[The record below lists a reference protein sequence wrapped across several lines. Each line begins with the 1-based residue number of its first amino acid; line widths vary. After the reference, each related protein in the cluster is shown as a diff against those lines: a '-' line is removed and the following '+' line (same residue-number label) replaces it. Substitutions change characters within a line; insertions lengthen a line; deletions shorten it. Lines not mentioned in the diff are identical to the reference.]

1 MGLNDKIKG
10 SYYRNYEARLA
21 SRNTILTTI
30 NDLKNYYTN
39 LVEMISTTYDKISNN
54 RTEMKEKLNSIL
66 LKIKTIE
73 YTINNFQLEVD
84 SSISEKLNKLLEN
97 YDQDFVSLVN
107 SYDTNLYNHSKLEDT
122 YSTNDTLYTQPVTEY
137 EKSIEKLNSN
147 VGIRW
152 FGGKISDKSLLN
164 KLKSLIHIVKVNN
177 YEGID
182 NEDYINSNLIL
193 DIFFYSSKGITWLT
207 LGKDNN
213 FGYNIKVRY
222 NSLKN
227 KSFNLKLESEN
238 YYNIKS
244 YELNEFDLN
253 MLLDF
258 GYTDNDITNGN
269 IYIKIKTNVPSNSY
283 SGMEEYYISSADSIN
298 QNNDKRIIRNISQR
312 HIGSNNKDYAYN
324 TEQITD
330 LTSFRTRNKKF
341 DSKTD
346 YNPDF
351 ISNYDKTDTFDDDNF
366 TIYTEIKPTNGT
378 DADANEII
386 SSVKRNIDNKEI
398 TGRVS
403 NVGSIVVKNEE
414 NEKTKYNLDYFGSE
428 NDFRNSEDSNQTIL
442 YNENKQRI
450 NLRDYRNV
458 GDVGLI
464 TKNEQTFVIDSSLN
478 KNKDVT
484 VVDDNES
491 LKNDKIPSIS
501 NDITNNI
508 LLDLNSDNSFKEN
521 VIRINKPD
529 IINNELFN
537 DEYAI
542 NLKDSLITKKI
553 NINSTKEIFLRNKKL
568 YIIENLYIKQI
579 DSQNYYE
586 IYDFVRLNNEII
598 FIFTNKGIKQISKE
612 NVDNGNYTVEN
623 TNIINGRFT
632 TACLTNDGNS
642 FYTINSQDPTISAI
656 DETTGKYKLTG
667 FFYIYDPNTME
678 IKDVLDYCT
687 TYNLSSDIIASE
699 DKSFLQDLINVNID
713 NSENSKYKLIYWNK
727 SNSWF
732 ILNKA
737 TGKVYNSKDSTFGNF
752 VINKEIEKV
761 YDKVELFSLDS
772 DTNDLYICKNGNYL
786 KAFNGI
792 VEEDLIEDDQETLKA
807 ECLEK
812 INALQTDGTTYD
824 NIAKYIDTVK
834 NVSQENIS
842 NWFINDE
849 IWNTDKRIRIC
860 KIDDTYYIAYSLY
873 KSDENGA
880 ILPVYIYST
889 TDFQEF
895 NLMWTGYIEEK
906 TNADLNYIGMRFI
919 NFFKYIKDKNTL
931 IIKTYFNVRSENLED
946 FINLNLH
953 EHNDAY
959 CLFDLSDSETN
970 NSIELFNHPYSESS
984 SLDIKPSIIN
994 KLNYSISDNTYSL
1007 IPMKKAIK
1015 IIENSISKY
1024 KRTITLKNISDIYNT
1039 TRSNIEDECNE
1050 DLIYCGYEPIRID
1063 GTLYIL
1069 TDNFPSIVETNGYY
1083 YILRVIDESNYKI
1096 YKVDYNRVVK
1106 NEIDWAIDYHSATKF
1121 LYGFNNYLFIDKYY
1135 TDKESIKNHPEVI
1148 TEDERNIF
1156 NIISTNKK

>member
-30 NDLKNYYTN
+30 DDLKKYYTN
-39 LVEMISTTYDKISNN
+39 LVEMISTTYDKITNN

-84 SSISEKLNKLLEN
+84 SSIAEKLNKLLEN

-107 SYDTNLYNHSKLEDT
+107 SYDTNLYNHSNLEDT
-122 YSTNDTLYTQPVTEY
+122 YSTNDTLYTQPVVEY

-177 YEGID
+177 YEGIE

-238 YYNIKS
+238 YYNVKS

-269 IYIKIKTNVPSNSY
+269 IYIKIKTNIPSNSY

-351 ISNYDKTDTFDDDNF
+351 IDNNYDKTDTFNDDNF

-386 SSVKRNIDNKEI
+386 SSVKRNTDNKEI

-403 NVGSIVVKNEE
+403 NVGSIVVKNED
-414 NEKTKYNLDYFGSE
+414 NEKTKYNLDYFGNE
-428 NDFRNSEDSNQTIL
+428 NDFRNGEDSNQTIL

-484 VVDDNES
+484 VVDNNES

-521 VIRINKPD
+521 MIQINKPD
-529 IINNELFN
+529 IINNNLFN
-537 DEYAI
+537 NEYD
-542 NLKDSLITKKI
+542 NDLKDSLITKKI
-553 NINSTKEIFLRNKKL
+553 NISSTKELFLRNSKL
-568 YIIENLYIKQI
+568 YVIENLYIKQI
-579 DSQNYYE
+579 DDQNYYE
-586 IYDFVRLNNEII
+586 VYDFVRLNNGII
-598 FIFTNKGIKQISKE
+598 FIFTNKGIKEISKE
-612 NVDNGNYTVEN
+612 NIDNGTYTVEN

-632 TACLTNDGNS
+632 TACLTNEGNS

-667 FFYIYDPNTME
+667 FFYVYDPNTME

-699 DKSFLQDLINVNID
+699 DKSFLQELINVNID
-713 NSENSKYKLIYWNK
+713 NSEDSTYKLIYWNK

-752 VINKEIEKV
+752 SINKEIEKV
-761 YDKVELFSLDS
+761 YNNVELFSLDS
-772 DTNDLYICKNGNYL
+772 YTNDLYICKNKNYL
-786 KAFNGI
+786 EPFNGI
-792 VEEDLIEDDQETLKA
+792 TEEDLVEDDQEALKA

-834 NVSQENIS
+834 NVNT
-842 NWFINDE
+842 NVD
-849 IWNTDKRIRIC
+849 IWTNTFWDDDRSRIC
-860 KIDDTYYIAYSLY
+860 KINDTYYIAYSLILYNSDNDMGDTY
-873 KSDENGA
+873 K
-880 ILPVYIYST
+880 LPIYIYST
-889 TDFQEF
+889 TDFQELTLVYTSF
-895 NLMWTGYIEEK
+895 
-906 TNADLNYIGMRFI
+906 DLKFEVFDSYTIGRTVTH
-919 NFFKYIKDKNTL
+919 FKYIKDKRTIFL
-931 IIKTYFNVRSENLED
+931 GTFLD
-946 FINLNLH
+946 
-953 EHNDAY
+953 NDGDDSKDITTY

-970 NSIELFNHPYSESS
+970 TSIELFNRPYSESS

-994 KLNYSISDNTYSL
+994 KLNYSISDSTYSL
-1007 IPMKKAIK
+1007 IPMKKATK
-1015 IIENSISKY
+1015 TIENSISKY
-1024 KRTITLKNISDIYNT
+1024 ERTITLKNISDIYNT

-1083 YILRVIDESNYKI
+1083 YILGVIDENNYKI

-1106 NEIDWAIDYHSATKF
+1106 NEIINGDSFHIGL
-1121 LYGFNNYLFIDKYY
+1121 LYGFNNYLFINNNY
-1135 TDKESIKNHPEVI
+1135 TDKESVKNHPEVI
-1148 TEDERNIF
+1148 TEDKRNIF
-1156 NIISTNKK
+1156 NIISVNKK